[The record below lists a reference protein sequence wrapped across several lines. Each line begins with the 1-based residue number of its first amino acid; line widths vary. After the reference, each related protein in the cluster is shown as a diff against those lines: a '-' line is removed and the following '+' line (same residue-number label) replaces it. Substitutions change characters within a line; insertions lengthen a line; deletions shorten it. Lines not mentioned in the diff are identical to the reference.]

1 MTSKCAVLLIILL
14 VELVPH
20 IERNSKGRLKGRT
33 DSGRAAAGRLGVLWN
48 TTDATKADLR
58 FKEYELE
65 ASSLKIAIQSPGAR
79 SHS

>member
-1 MTSKCAVLLIILL
+1 M
-14 VELVPH
+14 
-20 IERNSKGRLKGRT
+20 
-33 DSGRAAAGRLGVLWN
+33 DSGRAAVGRLGVLWN